1 MLYSETTDPRLIE
14 SVKDWREDAGWQ
26 RFYDLYSSS
35 IRGHARA
42 SGLSHS
48 EAEDVVQETMLKVAR
63 YLPKFEYNRTICRF
77 RTWLNQIVN
86 QRIFEVVHRRQKN
99 LYSSAN
105 LDVLREVLHSNDA
118 AVGDPIAQAESER
131 NLIETCLAR
140 VRSKT
145 NPEHWQI
152 FEANALH
159 NLPGEKVATLHAT
172 TVTNVWV
179 VRHRIL
185 NALRREWRGL
195 LEIPFLPGDPQ

>member
-1 MLYSETTDPRLIE
+1 MLYSETTDPHLIE
-14 SVKDWREDAGWQ
+14 SVKDWREDTGWQ
-26 RFYDLYSSS
+26 RFYELYSSS
-35 IRGHARA
+35 IRAHARA
-42 SGLSHS
+42 SGLSDS
-48 EAEDVVQETMLKVAR
+48 EADDVVQETMIKVAR
-63 YLPKFEYNRTICRF
+63 YLPKFEYKRTICRF

-86 QRIFEVVHRRQKN
+86 QRIFEAAHRRRKN

-105 LDVLREVLHSNDA
+105 LDELREVLHTNDA
-118 AVGDPIAQAESER
+118 AVGDQIAQAESER

-140 VRSKT
+140 VRAKT

-159 NLPGEKVATLHAT
+159 GLPVAKVAELHAT
-172 TVTNVWV
+172 SVANVWV

-195 LEIPFLPGDPQ
+195 LEIRFLPGDPQ